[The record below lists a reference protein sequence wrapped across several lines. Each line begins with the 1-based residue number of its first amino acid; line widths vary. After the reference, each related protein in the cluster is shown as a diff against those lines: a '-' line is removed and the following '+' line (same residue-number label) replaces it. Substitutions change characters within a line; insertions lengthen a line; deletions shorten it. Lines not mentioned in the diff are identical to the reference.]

1 MPHST
6 RVIMALEDY
15 LVHGEVR
22 KRACEKHGVSTS
34 YLSVA
39 LSKLQQLNQGVTM
52 LALWYVT
59 GADRT
64 E

>member
-1 MPHST
+1 
-6 RVIMALEDY
+6 MALEDY